1 MQWIDEM
8 FVSMEQARAAASAK
22 GTEKHAKVASAE
34 HPKKQVPATVNAWKA
49 LVSAITTDVTE
60 FNNHKGRAGQT
71 PVRISQ
77 RHFQC
82 DVHLP
87 GMQGKSL
94 VLTLDNQE
102 LEVSVHPDFPKQPST
117 IAIELDKDG
126 EHAFW
131 MLGESGKENAKLSDQ
146 ELSEYLLK
154 PVLSSASITEPRP

>member
-22 GTEKHAKVASAE
+22 GTEKHAKVASTE
-34 HPKKQVPATVNAWKA
+34 HSQKHVPATANAWKA
-49 LVSAITTDVTE
+49 LVSAITTAVTE
-60 FNNHKGRAGQT
+60 FNNHKDRAGQT

-87 GMQGKSL
+87 GMKGKSL
-94 VLTLDNQE
+94 VLTLDNKE
-102 LEVSVHPDFPKQPST
+102 LQVSIHPDFPKQPSS

-131 MLGESGKENAKLSDQ
+131 ILGESGKENAKLSDQ
-146 ELSEYLLK
+146 QLTEYLLK
-154 PVLSSASITEPRP
+154 PVLSGASITEARP